1 MTRYATRIFGAPIP
15 FIPAESPLPA
25 PTPGKLYSYSVVVA
39 GVEQFCLAGSLQI
52 QSKIGKRSQASCTL
66 RTTTAVHF
74 QQDQRIQI
82 FDSNNTLRFNGYVDK
97 PKEQKRGF
105 QKFLIH
111 TITAVDGHR
120 LADKRRAAKV
130 YTNETAGA
138 MAYDL
143 WNVYLRPEGVTIG
156 AIFDGPTPSS
166 YLYPSESLYPGENIV
181 ATIPSALFA
190 YPKVS
195 EALDALAKQ
204 ASYAGIPFYW
214 QIDELLHFWFVPYTY
229 VKYGQLVNGDTIDE
243 RTVSVVRNNPT
254 YFNTKWITGATVE
267 TDPQTETRLGDG
279 ETTSWNMSYPL
290 THVPTVS
297 VNSVAKTVG
306 IQGVETG
313 KNFYWNSG
321 STTISQD
328 TGDTKLT
335 SSDTLQVVYIGSYPT
350 TFYAQDTAQV
360 AYEQDVDQSSGIVE
374 DVEEN
379 ASITSFEAGVNA
391 VSEALNQN
399 AKQGLTLSFETLDP
413 TFQQGQL
420 ITCDLPDFAIDRQ
433 DLLIE
438 SVTASDQKDGMN
450 IWYTV
455 IAIQGPVDTTWVDFF
470 SKLLKT
476 PQKVENISIG
486 VSQVLNTLETFTAKV
501 NLTATLT
508 IKAFGGLSPSET
520 LYPANDL
527 FPS

>member
-1 MTRYATRIFGAPIP
+1 MTQYALRVFGG
-15 FIPAESPLPA
+15 PA
-25 PTPGKLYSYSVVVA
+25 PYTPIIDVQPSGATSVIIA
-39 GVEQFCLAGSLQI
+39 GASQFCLASTLQI
-52 QSKIGKRSQASCTL
+52 QSKIGKRSSASCTL

-74 QQDQRIQI
+74 QQDQRIHI
-82 FDSNNTLRFNGYVDK
+82 FDKDNNVLFNGYIDK

-120 LADKRRAAKV
+120 LADKRRVAKV
-130 YTNETAGA
+130 YANQTAGA
-138 MAYDL
+138 MAYDI
-143 WNVYLRPEGVTIG
+143 WNTVLRLEGITIG
-156 AIFDGPTPSS
+156 AIFDGPTPSEYLFPAES
-166 YLYPSESLYPGENIV
+166 LYPSESIV
-181 ATIPSALFA
+181 AAIPSAVFA
-190 YPKVS
+190 YPKGS

-204 ASYAGIPFYW
+204 ASYAGIPYWW
-214 QIDELLHFWFVPYTY
+214 QIDEQLRLWFVPYTY
-229 VKYGQLVNGDTIDE
+229 LRYGSLVNGDSIDE
-243 RTVSVVRNNPT
+243 NTVSVVRSSPT
-254 YFNTKWITGATVE
+254 YFNTKWVTGATVE
-267 TDPQTETRLGDG
+267 TSPQTETRLGDG
-279 ETTSWNMSYPL
+279 QVTAWDMSYKL
-290 THVPTVS
+290 SHVPTVT

-328 TGDTKLT
+328 TGDTKLLGP
-335 SSDTLQVVYIGSYPT
+335 SDPGGPDTLQVVYVGSYPT
-350 TFYAQDTAQV
+350 IFYAQDTAQV
-360 AYEQDVDQSSGIVE
+360 AYERDLDESTGIVE

-379 ASITSFEAGVNA
+379 TSITSFEAGVNV

-420 ITCDLPDFAIDRQ
+420 ATFDLPDFAIDHE

-455 IAIQGPVDTTWVDFF
+455 VAIAGPVDTTWVDFF

-476 PQKVENISIG
+476 PQKVENMNIG

-508 IKAFGGLSPSET
+508 IKAFGGLSPSAT

-527 FPS
+527 YPS